1 MRVIAGFLRHRKLE
15 MTNLKT
21 TRETQDS
28 VREAIF
34 NMIGPYF
41 AGGIALDLFA
51 GSGAMGIEAFSRGIK
66 TIYLNDI
73 NPLAIDVCK
82 KNCSNLAINE
92 VHFSSLDYQIFL
104 RNNDVKFDLIILDP
118 PYKLDN
124 IEEIL
129 KLVEAHLVPN
139 GQIVFEIAKDSKY
152 IINDS
157 DLEIV
162 KNKVYGIKRV
172 VIYQKK

>member
-15 MTNLKT
+15 MTNLAT

-41 AGGIALDLFA
+41 DGGIALDLFA
-51 GSGAMGIEAFSRGIK
+51 GSGAMAIEAFSRGIN
-66 TIYLNDI
+66 TIYLNDL
-73 NPLAIDVCK
+73 NPLAISVCK
-82 KNCSNLAINE
+82 KNCLNLEIKEA
-92 VHFSSLDYQIFL
+92 HFSSLDYQAFL
-104 RNNDVKFDLIILDP
+104 KNNTIKFDLIILDP

-124 IEEIL
+124 IQDIL
-129 KLVEAHLVPN
+129 RLVTHHLNLN
-139 GQIVFEIAKDSKY
+139 GTIVFEMAKESNFAIED
-152 IINDS
+152 I

-162 KNKVYGIKRV
+162 KNKVYGLKRV
-172 VIYQKK
+172 VVYQKK

>member
-139 GQIVFEIAKDSKY
+139 G
-152 IINDS
+152 
-157 DLEIV
+157 
-162 KNKVYGIKRV
+162 
-172 VIYQKK
+172 